1 LKDNREDNLS
11 EKTKTPYVP
20 EDEPVKVQKP
30 PLDWG
35 VALSW
40 IATGL
45 IVTGATL
52 VLLKTHFFK
61 NGNNVPKNSDL
72 NNSQQIPLPSFMSG
86 LPVDEVFRTANIN
99 TNPPDGVRHNAVKYT
114 VESGDS
120 IFLIAKKFNV
130 SAESILWANYSLLND
145 DPTII
150 LEGWTLTIPPTN
162 GIYYKWKQ
170 GDTIEKVA
178 QKFYADPERI
188 ITWPGNHL
196 DVSNPVTDNLSDF
209 KIMIPGGYRELV
221 PWIEVLPFA
230 PRTGVLRVVAGPG
243 GCEAPAY
250 GPIGTG
256 AMIWPV
262 WNNELSGFG
271 YSSYHRGV
279 DLAAGVGTPVVASD
293 NGTVIYSGW
302 NDSGYGYLV
311 EIDHNNGYS
320 TVYAHLSE
328 GSLAVRCGDS
338 VNQGQYLALSGSTG
352 KSTGGHLHFE
362 VRYNGGFVNPYSAI
376 P

>member
-1 LKDNREDNLS
+1 MLREDNVS
-11 EKTKTPYVP
+11 TKTKTLEAPDV
-20 EDEPVKVQKP
+20 ETVKGSRP
-30 PLDWG
+30 PLNWG
-35 VALSW
+35 VLLSW
-40 IATGL
+40 IATGIIVAGLTL
-45 IVTGATL
+45 I
-52 VLLKTHFFK
+52 LLKTYYFK
-61 NGNNVPKNSDL
+61 SETQVTDNSDP
-72 NNSQQIPLPSFMSG
+72 NKSQNIPLPSLVSG
-86 LPVDEVFRTANIN
+86 LPGDDVFRIVKIDTKI
-99 TNPPDGVRHNAVKYT
+99 PEGVRHKADKYT

-120 IFLIAKKFNV
+120 IFMIAKKFSV
-130 SAESILWANYSLLND
+130 SAESILWANYALLND

-150 LEGWTLTIPPTN
+150 LEGWKLTIPPTN
-162 GIYYKWKQ
+162 GIYYKWKE
-170 GDTIEKVA
+170 GDTLEKVA
-178 QKFYADPERI
+178 QKYYADPEEI

-196 DVSNPVTDNLSDF
+196 DVSNPVVDNLTDF
-209 KIMIPGGYRELV
+209 NIMIPGGYRELA

-230 PRTGVLRVVAGPG
+230 PRTGVLRVVVGPG

-279 DLAAGVGTPVVASD
+279 DLAAGVGTPVVAAD

-311 EIDHNNGYS
+311 EIDHNDGYS

-328 GSLAVRCGDS
+328 GTLAVRCGES

-362 VRYNGGFVNPYSAI
+362 VRYNGGFMNPYSAI

>member
-1 LKDNREDNLS
+1 MSSNAQTHGTAETEAAETIRK
-11 EKTKTPYVP
+11 
-20 EDEPVKVQKP
+20 

-35 VALSW
+35 VLISW
-40 IATGL
+40 L
-45 IVTGATL
+45 VTGFIVAAITL
-52 VLLKTHFFK
+52 FLLKSNNFK
-61 NGNNVPKNSDL
+61 PDFVVPEKSDPI
-72 NNSQQIPLPSFMSG
+72 NSQSIPLPMLVTG
-86 LPVDEVFRTANIN
+86 LPMDDVFRIAKIK
-99 TNPPDGVRHNAVKYT
+99 TNPPEGVRHAAIKYT
-114 VESGDS
+114 VEPGDS
-120 IFLIAKKFNV
+120 IFMIAKKFNI

-150 LEGWTLTIPPTN
+150 LEGWKLTIPPTN

-170 GDTIEKVA
+170 GDTLEKVA
-178 QKFYADPERI
+178 QKYYADPEEI

-196 DVSNPVTDNLSDF
+196 DVSNPVTDNLTDF
-209 KIMIPGGYRELV
+209 NIMIPGGYRELV

-243 GCEAPAY
+243 GCEAPAF
-250 GPIGTG
+250 GPIGSG
-256 AMIWPV
+256 SMIWPV
-262 WNNELSGFG
+262 WNNTVSGFE

-279 DLAAGVGTPVVASD
+279 DLAAGVGTAVVAAD

-311 EIDHNNGYS
+311 EIDHNNGFS

-328 GSLAVRCGDS
+328 GTLAVTCGAGI
-338 VNQGQYLALSGSTG
+338 NQGQFIALSGSTG

-362 VRYNGGFVNPYSAI
+362 VRYNGGFSNPYFVI

>member
-1 LKDNREDNLS
+1 MTVKTITPEAS
-11 EKTKTPYVP
+11 EEETAHVTRPPRNWGILISWLVTAFIVAGLAFFLIKTYYFKPDTQTT
-20 EDEPVKVQKP
+20 ENSEP
-30 PLDWG
+30 
-35 VALSW
+35 
-40 IATGL
+40 
-45 IVTGATL
+45 
-52 VLLKTHFFK
+52 
-61 NGNNVPKNSDL
+61 NY
-72 NNSQQIPLPSFMSG
+72 SQNIPLPF
-86 LPVDEVFRTANIN
+86 LVTNKPAEDVFRIAEIDTI
-99 TNPPDGVRHNAVKYT
+99 PPEGVRHNAVKYT
-114 VESGDS
+114 VEPGDS
-120 IFLIAKKFNV
+120 IFMIAKKFNI
-130 SAESILWANYSLLND
+130 SAESILWANYALLND

-150 LEGWTLTIPPTN
+150 LEGWKLTIPPTN
-162 GIYYKWKQ
+162 GIYYKWKE
-170 GDTIEKVA
+170 GDTLEKIA
-178 QKFYADPERI
+178 QKYYADPEEI

-196 DVSNPVTDNLSDF
+196 DVSNPVTDNLTDF
-209 KIMIPGGYRELV
+209 NIMIPGGYRELV

-243 GCEAPAY
+243 GCEAPAF
-250 GPIGTG
+250 GPIGSG

-262 WNNELSGFG
+262 WNTDISGFD

-328 GSLAVRCGDS
+328 GTLAVTCGAS
-338 VNQGQYLALSGSTG
+338 INQGQFIALSGSTG

-362 VRYNGGFVNPYSAI
+362 VRYNGGFQNPYSAI

>member
-1 LKDNREDNLS
+1 MSEIIKTHEAPEVETYKGSSSSRDLK
-11 EKTKTPYVP
+11 V
-20 EDEPVKVQKP
+20 V
-30 PLDWG
+30 
-35 VALSW
+35 LSW
-40 IATGL
+40 VLTGL
-45 IVTGATL
+45 IVAGVTL
-52 VLLKTHFFK
+52 FMLISHNIKKDPLVADT
-61 NGNNVPKNSDL
+61 NDPNDAQAV
-72 NNSQQIPLPSFMSG
+72 PLPELVTGQPAEG
-86 LPVDEVFRTANIN
+86 LFRTANIK
-99 TNPPDGVRHNAVKYT
+99 TDAPEGVRHNAVKYT
-114 VESGDS
+114 VQLGDS
-120 IFLIAKKFNV
+120 IFVIAEKFKV
-130 SAESILWANYSLLND
+130 TAESILWANYNLLKD

-150 LEGWTLTIPPTN
+150 IEGWKLTIPPTN
-162 GIYYKWKQ
+162 GIYYKWKE

-178 QKFYADPERI
+178 EKYYADPQKI
-188 ITWPGNHL
+188 ITWPGNLL
-196 DVSNPVTDNLSDF
+196 DVSNPNTDKLAGLNV
-209 KIMIPGGYRELV
+209 MIPGGYRELV

-250 GPIGTG
+250 GPIGSG

-279 DLAAGVGTPVVASD
+279 DLAAGVGTAVVAAD

-328 GSLAVRCGDS
+328 GTLAVRCGDS
-338 VNQGQYLALSGSTG
+338 INQGQFIALSGSTG

-362 VRYNGGFVNPYSAI
+362 VRYNGGFANPYSVI

>member
-1 LKDNREDNLS
+1 MS
-11 EKTKTPYVP
+11 EITKTHEAP
-20 EDEPVKVQKP
+20 EVEALKISKP
-30 PLDWG
+30 PRDWK
-35 VALSW
+35 VILSW
-40 IATGL
+40 ALTGL
-45 IVTGATL
+45 IVAGVTL
-52 VLLKTHFFK
+52 FMLKTHYFK
-61 NGNNVPKNSDL
+61 TDPLVAENDNL
-72 NNSQQIPLPSFMSG
+72 NDSQTVPLPALVTG
-86 LPVDEVFRTANIN
+86 RPAEDLVRIANIK
-99 TNPPDGVRHNAVKYT
+99 TDPPEGVRHNAIKYT
-114 VESGDS
+114 VQLGDS
-120 IFLIAKKFNV
+120 IFVIAEKFKV
-130 SAESILWANYSLLND
+130 TAESILWANYDLLKD

-150 LEGWTLTIPPTN
+150 IEGWKLTIPPTN
-162 GIYYKWKQ
+162 GIYYKWKE

-178 QKFYADPERI
+178 EKYYADPQQI
-188 ITWPGNHL
+188 ITWPGNLL
-196 DVSNPVTDNLSDF
+196 DVSNPATDKLAGLNV
-209 KIMIPGGYRELV
+209 MIPGGYRELV
-221 PWIEVLPFA
+221 SWIEVLPFA

-250 GPIGTG
+250 GPIGSG

-279 DLAAGVGTPVVASD
+279 DLAAGVGTPVVAAD

-338 VNQGQYLALSGSTG
+338 INQGQFIALSGSTG

-362 VRYNGGFVNPYSAI
+362 VRYNGGFANPYSVI

>member
-1 LKDNREDNLS
+1 MSVKP
-11 EKTKTPYVP
+11 KTQEIP
-20 EDEPVKVQKP
+20 EVVTATQTGASF
-30 PLDWG
+30 DWG
-35 VALSW
+35 LLLSW
-40 IATGL
+40 IATAL
-45 IVTGATL
+45 IAAALIL
-52 VLLKTHFFK
+52 VYLQSMR
-61 NGNNVPKNSDL
+61 PKSSVEFLEPVEPQSTPVIALPDL
-72 NNSQQIPLPSFMSG
+72 VIGKQNIELVRN
-86 LPVDEVFRTANIN
+86 ANIR
-99 TNPPDGVRHNAVKYT
+99 TDPPEGVRHNAVKYT
-114 VESGDS
+114 VEPGDS
-120 IFLIAKKFNV
+120 IFVIAKKYNV
-130 SAESILWANYSLLND
+130 SAESILWANYDLLND

-150 LEGWTLTIPPTN
+150 IEGWKLTIPPTN

-178 QKFYADPERI
+178 QKYYADPETI
-188 ITWPGNHL
+188 IAWPGNHL
-196 DVSNPVTDNLSDF
+196 DVSNPVTDNLVDMNV
-209 KIMIPGGYRELV
+209 MIPGGYRELT

-243 GCEAPAY
+243 GCAAPAY
-250 GPIGTG
+250 GPIGSG
-256 AMIWPV
+256 SMIWPV
-262 WNNELSGFG
+262 WNNSISGFE

-279 DLAAGVGTPVVASD
+279 DLAAGVGTAVVAAD

-328 GSLAVRCGDS
+328 GSLAVRCGDGI
-338 VNQGQYLALSGSTG
+338 NQGQFIALSGSTG

-362 VRYNGGFVNPYSAI
+362 VRYNGGFANPYSII

>member
-1 LKDNREDNLS
+1 MPGDENVDVKIAIPEGQETATLKV
-11 EKTKTPYVP
+11 T
-20 EDEPVKVQKP
+20 KP

-35 VALSW
+35 VLLSW
-40 IATGL
+40 L
-45 IVTGATL
+45 VTGFIVAGVAL
-52 VLLKTHFFK
+52 FFIKTYYFK
-61 NGNNVPKNSDL
+61 TDSQFNENSAP
-72 NNSQQIPLPSFMSG
+72 NMSQNIPLPS
-86 LPVDEVFRTANIN
+86 LVTQTPEEDVYRVANIY
-99 TNPPDGVRHNAVKYT
+99 TNPPEGIRYNAVKYT
-114 VESGDS
+114 VETGDS
-120 IFLIAKKFNV
+120 IFMIAKKFNV

-150 LEGWTLTIPPTN
+150 LEGWKLTIPPTN
-162 GIYYKWKQ
+162 GIYYKWKE

-178 QKFYADPERI
+178 QKYYVYPEAI
-188 ITWPGNHL
+188 ITWPGNHI
-196 DVSNPVTDNLSDF
+196 DVSNPVADNLTDF
-209 KIMIPGGYRELV
+209 NIMIPGGYRELV

-250 GPIGTG
+250 GPIGSG

-262 WNNELSGFG
+262 WNTELSGFG
-271 YSSYHRGV
+271 YSSYHRAV
-279 DLAAGVGTPVVASD
+279 DLAAGVGTPVVAAD

-302 NDSGYGYLV
+302 NDSGYGYLI

-328 GSLAVRCGDS
+328 GTLAVTCGSS
-338 VNQGQYLALSGSTG
+338 VNQGQFLALSGSSG

-362 VRYNGGFVNPYSAI
+362 VRYNGGFQNPYSVI

>member
-1 LKDNREDNLS
+1 MSVNSKTQEAP
-11 EKTKTPYVP
+11 EKVASKG
-20 EDEPVKVQKP
+20 VKAT
-30 PLDWG
+30 DWR
-35 VALSW
+35 VLLSW
-40 IATGL
+40 CTTAV
-45 IVTGATL
+45 IVAGMILVYFKATL
-52 VLLKTHFFK
+52 LKPE
-61 NGNNVPKNSDL
+61 NEPSVNVDP
-72 NNSQQIPLPSFMSG
+72 QQSLAIPLPDLVVRKHGNEIIRS
-86 LPVDEVFRTANIN
+86 ANLK
-99 TNPPDGVRHNAVKYT
+99 TTSPEGVRHTAVKYT
-114 VESGDS
+114 VEPGDS
-120 IFLIAKKFNV
+120 IFKIAKDFNV
-130 SAESILWANYSLLND
+130 SAESILWANYDLLND

-150 LEGWTLTIPPTN
+150 VEGWKLTIPPAD

-178 QKFYADPERI
+178 QKYYADPEEI
-188 ITWPGNHL
+188 IVWPGNHL
-196 DVSNPVTDNLSDF
+196 DVSNPIAESLVGMN
-209 KIMIPGGYRELV
+209 IMIPGGYRELA

-250 GPIGTG
+250 GPVGSTFF
-256 AMIWPV
+256 IWPV
-262 WNNELSGFG
+262 WNNDLSGFG

-279 DLAAGVGTPVVASD
+279 DLAAGVGTAVVAADS
-293 NGTVIYSGW
+293 GTVIYSGW

-328 GSLAVRCGDS
+328 GSLAVRCGDG
-338 VNQGQYLALSGSTG
+338 VNQGQFIALSGSTG

-362 VRYNGGFVNPYSAI
+362 VRFNGGFVNPYSII